1 MTIDSH
7 IEVFLASIDCSDE
20 GDELFIKQVVYGCI
34 RFKKLNKV
42 NLTALYFKHGTEVS
56 REDYH
61 LYMVFSY
68 LTIMR
73 LEDMGIPVFRK
84 FVFSQDYQKMFVW
97 LSFIFNVQTLN
108 KWMKEEWCRI
118 FDEQYVEDELI
129 ARLIRNI
136 PEMSEV
142 IERLR
147 DLASTKDADDV
158 ASDEGKQKK
167 FVTTKVEPFKL
178 SKSRPR
184 TIPEPFA
191 IKLENPYKKPIP
203 KSIHDP
209 EGDGTLKKV
218 EEARNMAKE
227 ESKAK
232 AAKAKA
238 PELEM
243 AKLSQKK
250 EVRKGKY
257 KGALA
262 EEREKEITEM
272 TAYIPAQPTDP
283 TPALKAA
290 NKASVKLNT
299 AAVLREDA
307 LLKKKQEEEAAL
319 IKKYE
324 SELRDDSEFYEW
336 QAKMRERDERK
347 RLEDVEQRRIQMLLT
362 DEAAKEARIQNEIDN
377 HRFAAEMRLE
387 SKAIRALHKAEQEEV
402 LLQKQKMVEDIKESE
417 KNVKPAMEAVVE
429 KKMLMGAEL
438 RDEIRRLEEEKKER
452 EKVEEE
458 RRMDIVRQ
466 IKALECVPADRSAHF
481 DPTTASE
488 QSSHLLEAMSM
499 AELAERLAIEKE
511 MAREREQEKRMEI
524 VQTKQSREE
533 DLIHKVEQIRRIRM
547 VRQQDAKE
555 QRRRKQDKEREE
567 AAVKLRIRQEAQVE
581 LQGKIEEK
589 RRIRLAEEEKLLE
602 EMRQIEVKKQF
613 LAAGA
618 AQVEEKKF
626 KELEAGAER
635 KLGDMQARERYEH
648 HQFLAAMA
656 EDVKNRKR
664 VMKAKA
670 AKKAEFVRDYETR
683 FVEDQA
689 AMVDDFGTTHAEK
702 RSVVARTRDYES
714 ALQDSKIVGDWN
726 KHLVNIRSVSTAR
739 SIREAQLTGAMSRGG
754 AGATSRSAMTAASGR
769 GSVRDEVGMRATKR
783 GTLGG
788 SRSLVPG

>member
-20 GDELFIKQVVYGCI
+20 GDELFIKQVVYGCM

-73 LEDMGIPVFRK
+73 LEDMSIPVFRK
-84 FVFSQDYQKMFVW
+84 FVFSQDHQKMFVW

-147 DLASTKDADDV
+147 ELASTKDADDV
-158 ASDEGKQKK
+158 ASEDGSKK
-167 FVTTKVEPFKL
+167 KLLTTKVEPFNL
-178 SKSRPR
+178 SKAPPR

-203 KSIHDP
+203 KHLHDP
-209 EGDGTLKKV
+209 DGDGTLKKV
-218 EEARNMAKE
+218 SEARQRAVE
-227 ESKAK
+227 ESQRKL
-232 AAKAKA
+232 AKAKGPDLA
-238 PELEM
+238 M
-243 AKLSQKK
+243 AKLSEQK

-262 EEREKEITEM
+262 EEREKEIEEM
-272 TAYIPAQPTDP
+272 TKYIPAQPTDP
-283 TPALKAA
+283 SLALKAA
-290 NKASVKLNT
+290 NAASVKLNT

-336 QAKMRERDERK
+336 QARMRERDERK

-362 DEAAKEARIQNEIDN
+362 DEAAKEAKIQNEMDN
-377 HRFAAEMRLE
+377 HRFATEMRHE
-387 SKAIRALHKAEQEEV
+387 SKAIRALYRAEQEEV
-402 LLQKQKMVEDIKESE
+402 LIQKQKLVGDIKESE
-417 KNVKPAMEAVVE
+417 KNVRPAVEAVIAN
-429 KKMLMGAEL
+429 KMMIGAEV
-438 RDEIRRLEEEKKER
+438 REEVRRLEEDKRER
-452 EKVEEE
+452 MRVEEE

-466 IKALECVPADRSAHF
+466 IKALECVPADRSAPF
-481 DPTTASE
+481 DPTAVSE
-488 QSSHLLEAMSM
+488 QSLYLLEAMSM
-499 AELAERLAIEKE
+499 AELAERLTIVKE
-511 MAREREQEKRMEI
+511 TAKEREVQKRMEI
-524 VQTKQSREE
+524 VQSKQARED
-533 DLIHKVEQIRRIRM
+533 DLIHRVEQIRRIRT
-547 VRQQDAKE
+547 VRQHDAKE
-555 QRRRKQDKEREE
+555 QRRRKQQKEAEE
-567 AAVKLRIRQEAQVE
+567 AATKVRIRQEAQVE
-581 LQGKIEEK
+581 LQEKIEE
-589 RRIRLAEEEKLLE
+589 RRRVRVAEEDKLRE
-602 EMRQIEVKKQF
+602 EMRQIEIKKQF

-626 KELEAGAER
+626 KQLEAGAER
-635 KLGDMQARERYEH
+635 KLEDLQSRERYEH
-648 HQFLAAMA
+648 QQFLSAMS

-664 VMKAKA
+664 VLKKKKEAKEA
-670 AKKAEFVRDYETR
+670 FVHDYEMR
-683 FVEDQA
+683 FREDQA
-689 AMVDDFGTTHAEK
+689 AMIDDFGTTHAEK
-702 RSVVARTRDYES
+702 RGTVARTRDNES
-714 ALQDSKIVGDWN
+714 ALQDSKIVSDWN
-726 KHLVNIRSVSTAR
+726 KHLVNIRSVTTAR
-739 SIREAQLTGAMSRGG
+739 SIREAQLTGAMGKTGG
-754 AGATSRSAMTAASGR
+754 MTRTGMTGASTK
-769 GSVRDEVGMRATKR
+769 GSVRDEVMMRATKR
-783 GTLGG
+783 GVVE
-788 SRSLVPG
+788 R